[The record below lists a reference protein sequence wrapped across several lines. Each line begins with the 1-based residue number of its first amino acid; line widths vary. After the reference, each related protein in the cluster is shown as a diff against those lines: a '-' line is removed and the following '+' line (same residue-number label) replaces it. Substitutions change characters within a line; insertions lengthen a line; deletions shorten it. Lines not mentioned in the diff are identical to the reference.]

1 MSVRIKMSTM
11 IYQYTLIVITEMY
24 MYAILNRTFKFTGL
38 FWLHGLTNNLCYA
51 LIQSIQVYV

>member
-1 MSVRIKMSTM
+1 MLTM

-24 MYAILNRTFKFTGL
+24 MYAILNRTFKFTRL